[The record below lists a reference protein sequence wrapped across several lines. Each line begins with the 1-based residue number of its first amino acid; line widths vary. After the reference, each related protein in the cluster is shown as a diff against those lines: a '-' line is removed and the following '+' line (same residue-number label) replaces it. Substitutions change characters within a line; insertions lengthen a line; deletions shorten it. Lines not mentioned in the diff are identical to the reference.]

1 MANYIN
7 TILKK
12 ARNSIF
18 RIEIEKVPMEIKET
32 MEYLDMI
39 SREDKKIKT
48 DYFYLD
54 NGDDVSEKTETD
66 LDSSS
71 SSNEHTGRNFLLTF
85 YHHSNYQN
93 HILRSLGKKFKIV
106 STIIGVLSLISIAM
120 TQIEYELCYYP
131 HFYPCQPAMKINN
144 NYRGIYYRIIN
155 SGISVGSG
163 LSWKES
169 MSISDGIVSP
179 YIPLL

>member
-54 NGDDVSEKTETD
+54 NGDDV
-66 LDSSS
+66 
-71 SSNEHTGRNFLLTF
+71 
-85 YHHSNYQN
+85 
-93 HILRSLGKKFKIV
+93 
-106 STIIGVLSLISIAM
+106 
-120 TQIEYELCYYP
+120 
-131 HFYPCQPAMKINN
+131 
-144 NYRGIYYRIIN
+144 
-155 SGISVGSG
+155 
-163 LSWKES
+163 
-169 MSISDGIVSP
+169 
-179 YIPLL
+179 